1 MPAPASPRPLEL
13 PLPGGRPDA
22 TVRVH
27 LLLAGEVLMPPAF
40 TARPS
45 GLLKTVRGLGFTTPR
60 SKWYWAP
67 IPCFLVEH
75 PEGPFLIDTGLHPS
89 CAEGLRENM
98 GRVGALSYKVRMA
111 PEQAIVQQV
120 SARGIDPAAV
130 ELVVMTHL
138 HWDHSSGISQWP
150 GATFVVSAVEWR
162 SANAHG
168 IARGYYHD
176 HFNPAFDWRTI
187 DYADG
192 QITSYESF
200 ARSVDLFGDGSVR
213 LVFTPGHSEG
223 HQSVVLRLSGGREAV
238 LIADAAYNRRTL
250 EESLLPT
257 LFTDEHL
264 FRRSLK
270 EIQLYLE
277 SRANAVVVPGH
288 DPDVWA
294 QLSEV
299 YE

>member
-1 MPAPASPRPLEL
+1 MPGPASPRRLEL
-13 PLPGGRPDA
+13 PLSGGRPDA

-27 LLLAGEVLMPPAF
+27 PLLAGEVLMPPAF
-40 TARPS
+40 IARPS
-45 GLLKTVRGLGFTTPR
+45 GLLKTVRGLGFATPR
-60 SKWYWAP
+60 SRWYWAP

-75 PEGPFLIDTGLHPS
+75 PAGPFLIDTGLDPS
-89 CAEGLRENM
+89 CVEGLRENL
-98 GRVGALSYKVRMA
+98 GRLGALAYKVRMA
-111 PEQAIVQQV
+111 PEQAIVEQV
-120 SARGIDPAAV
+120 RARGIDPASV

-150 GATFVVSAVEWR
+150 AATFVVPAVEWR

-168 IARGYYHD
+168 IGRGYYHS

-192 QITSYESF
+192 QAASYESF
-200 ARSVDLFGDGSVR
+200 SSSVDLFGDGSVR

-223 HQSVVLRLSGGREAV
+223 HQSVVVRLSGGRELV
-238 LIADAAYNRRTL
+238 LTADAAYAQRTL
-250 EESLLPT
+250 DESLLPT
-257 LFTDEHL
+257 IFADEHL
-264 FRRSLK
+264 FQRSLK

-277 SRANAVVVPGH
+277 PRANAVVVPGH

>member
-1 MPAPASPRPLEL
+1 MPAPVSLRRLEL

-22 TVRVH
+22 TVRLH
-27 LLLAGEVLMPPAF
+27 PLLAGEVLMPPAF

-45 GLLKTVRGLGFTTPR
+45 GLLKTFRGLGFTTPR

-75 PEGPFLIDTGLHPS
+75 PAGPVLIDTGLHPS

-98 GRVGALSYKVRMA
+98 GRAGALSYKVRMA
-111 PEQAIVQQV
+111 PEQAIAQQV
-120 SARGIDPAAV
+120 RARGIDPSSV
-130 ELVVMTHL
+130 KLVVMTHL
-138 HWDHSSGISQWP
+138 HWDHASGVSEWP
-150 GATFVVSAVEWR
+150 AATFVVAAVEWD

-168 IARGYYHD
+168 VLRGYYHH
-176 HFNPAFDWRTI
+176 HFKPAFDWRTI
-187 DYADG
+187 DYADV
-192 QITSYESF
+192 QISPYENFS
-200 ARSVDLFGDGSVR
+200 RSVDLFGDGSVR

-250 EESLLPT
+250 DESLLPT
-257 LFTDEHL
+257 LVTDADQ
-264 FRRSLK
+264 FRNSLR

-277 SRANAVVVPGH
+277 PRANAVVVPGH
-288 DPDVWA
+288 DPDAWA

-299 YE
+299 YD